1 MVWRCCVGED
11 FKKKHVWPA
20 SVIRFDLTLGKKKKK
35 ALESTSK
42 RNHHRDE
49 FHHSRGFVKGLKCS
63 WFLEFKK
70 KSLSFLMSHSQ
81 NTRAGASEVPSTAWL
96 VFHLLGKAVP
106 VCGSSKGVAESPLLH
121 LFLRFEKFIQPVLF
135 FLFKL
140 WLKDEVQI
148 FIFGVFDYDVGV
160 DLITLQK

>member
-1 MVWRCCVGED
+1 MVWRRSVGED
-11 FKKKHVWPA
+11 FKK
-20 SVIRFDLTLGKKKKK
+20 SMFDLLLWFASISLWKKKK
-35 ALESTSK
+35 SIRIHIK

-70 KSLSFLMSHSQ
+70 KKKSLSFLMSHSQ

-96 VFHLLGKAVP
+96 VLHLLGKAVP

-140 WLKDEVQI
+140 WFKDEVQI
-148 FIFGVFDYDVGV
+148 FIFGVFDYVVGV

>member
-1 MVWRCCVGED
+1 MLERIL
-11 FKKKHVWPA
+11 KK
-20 SVIRFDLTLGKKKKK
+20 SMFDLLLWFASISLWEKKKK

>member
-1 MVWRCCVGED
+1 MVWRRSVGED

-20 SVIRFDLTLGKKKKK
+20 SVIRFDLTLEKKK
-35 ALESTSK
+35 SIRIHIK

-70 KSLSFLMSHSQ
+70 KKSLSFLMSHSQ

-96 VFHLLGKAVP
+96 VLHLLGKAVP

-140 WLKDEVQI
+140 WFKDEVQI
-148 FIFGVFDYDVGV
+148 FIFGVFDYVVGV